1 MGLSFQVSEAGK
13 SLRGMAVTI
22 FRIAVMEVSVRG
34 ELGEFSTGNFRSAVT
49 GEPETTFDARHA
61 DLARGRR
68 GRSSPT
74 FQRLASGL

>member
-1 MGLSFQVSEAGK
+1 
-13 SLRGMAVTI
+13 MAVTI
-22 FRIAVMEVSVRG
+22 FSIAVIEVSVRG

-68 GRSSPT
+68 GRGGAGEGHPGGT
-74 FQRLASGL
+74 RAGPPPRC